1 MDKFEFPWRA
11 AHFRANIGH
20 GKLKFRAGKIFQKIG
35 TFSSCWIQ
43 ADCRSRRSVPE
54 AAEKVT

>member
-11 AHFRANIGH
+11 AHFRTNLNY
-20 GKLKFRAGKIFQKIG
+20 GKLKFRVGKIFQKIG
-35 TFSSCWIQ
+35 TLPSRWIQ